1 MYLFGQKRS
10 DMGLNWSIL
19 TVVLGL
25 QGILPKLAEFRDGFL
40 KISQILINLKNYFFS
55 KFIFFRN
62 RLIKITLENYFQ

>member
-1 MYLFGQKRS
+1 VYLFGQKRS

-62 RLIKITLENYFQ
+62 RLIKITLGNYFQ